1 MRFDDHSTEE
11 LVLSLEAE
19 VAKSI
24 AEIRHAEQDLERASN
39 RQRFILALLHHIKQ
53 RYGDQL

>member
-53 RYGDQL
+53 RYEDI